1 MKNTIIK
8 QALKGAVLVPALTLL
23 AVGIAEAG
31 DRKVYPASF
40 GAKYSGPE
48 PSYNASAIA
57 NPSSTL
63 WMYVDLPVINDDV
76 GSGIDTSYVRVLDR
90 HYSSNV
96 RCSINTVY
104 WNNSAGSFYGY
115 WGPNRYSA
123 GSGNTEQILNTGAA
137 THGSTR
143 HEYFSCAVPP
153 TYLGN
158 RSYLISY
165 TVEE

>member
-1 MKNTIIK
+1 MKTTTYAHK
-8 QALKGAVLVPALTLL
+8 VVLLGALLVL
-23 AVGIAEAG
+23 AVASAQAG
-31 DRKVYPASF
+31 DRKVYPGSM

-57 NPSSTL
+57 NPSSVQ
-63 WMYVDLPVINDDV
+63 WMYVDLPVINDDKN
-76 GSGIDTSYVRVLDR
+76 SGIDYSYVRVLDR

-104 WNNSAGSFYGY
+104 WNNSADAFYGY
-115 WGPNRYSA
+115 WGPRIYSN
-123 GSGNTEQILNTGAA
+123 GSSDNEQVLHTGSA
-137 THGSTR
+137 THGSNR

-158 RSYLISY
+158 RSYIISY